1 MKKNFIVVFIFLL
14 FTSNCLSADMIDA
27 ITGVSAIISGTSE
40 IVSDTKAVAK
50 ESNYN
55 YKAQIKDIVA
65 NLPPNLTKD
74 EIYQVNRKSS
84 AVPALANFV
93 IGFGVGSK
101 WQGNVSGYVSHKA
114 VDSIAIGVGGGT
126 ALVCLLLSGFYL
138 PAWGQSDVE
147 NPLLTISLYSLG
159 AGVAVSLVNRTVGVF
174 TACSYANK
182 YNKEL
187 KKQLDLAIIPA
198 VDGSVSFVGTFSTDD
213 FLKLI

>member
-1 MKKNFIVVFIFLL
+1 MRKIFVVMFIFLL
-14 FTSNCLSADMIDA
+14 FMSNCLFADMIDA

-40 IVSDTKAVAK
+40 IVSDTKEVAK
-50 ESNYN
+50 ATNYN

-65 NLPPNLTKD
+65 DLPPNLTKD
-74 EIYQVNRKSS
+74 EAYQENRKF
-84 AVPALANFV
+84 ATVPALANFI

-126 ALVCLLLSGFYL
+126 ALVCLILSGLYL
-138 PAWGQSDVE
+138 PSWGQSNVE

-159 AGVAVSLVNRTVGVF
+159 AGAAVSLVNRTVSIF

-198 VDGSVSFVGTFSTDD
+198 ADGSVSFVGTLSLDD
-213 FLKLI
+213 FPNLI